1 MRIGVVWWVM
11 IGTFVLACAS
21 APIAGPLAEGS
32 AHPRITAV
40 DTMHPPRSAWIEMDQ
55 PEYAAVVLVAPG
67 HSATLLHPPDSL
79 TNNKLTAGAHQI
91 SFRIPD
97 LLVQSD
103 TFRNP
108 AQRGRQQPD
117 SALRNPGGV
126 RSPSRGAGP
135 PPVPAATQTY
145 LLLVTSPQPLSYQ
158 RIIEKTAGV
167 SIPSI
172 ETEALNAVAKA
183 IKATILNEPREISGY
198 YQRIELRRPR

>member
-1 MRIGVVWWVM
+1 
-11 IGTFVLACAS
+11 
-21 APIAGPLAEGS
+21 
-32 AHPRITAV
+32 
-40 DTMHPPRSAWIEMDQ
+40 MDQ
-55 PEYAAVVLVAPG
+55 PGYVVLLLVAPG
-67 HSATLLHPPDSL
+67 HSATLLYPADSL
-79 TNNKLTAGAHQI
+79 MSNKLTAGAHHVTFQ
-91 SFRIPD
+91 IPD
-97 LLVQSD
+97 LLAQTD
-103 TFRNP
+103 TLRYP

-126 RSPSRGAGP
+126 RAPSRGSGP

-183 IKATILNEPREISGY
+183 IKSTIPSEPREISGY
-198 YQRIELRRPR
+198 YQRIELRKPR